1 MNTKPHQIRQ
11 GDVMLVPV
19 LTLPEGC
26 KAIEP
31 EKGLR
36 FVLAHGEVTG
46 HAHAIYEFNQ
56 DAEIEQKLLK
66 DRATEIANSAMERY
80 KKQRTV
86 QMWASPDG
94 EWYLEV
100 KSPSIMRHEE
110 HSAPTI
116 PAGVYHCPVQ
126 VEANSANMLRI
137 VAD

>member
-1 MNTKPHQIRQ
+1 MNIKPHQIRQ
-11 GDVMLVPV
+11 GDVYLLPV
-19 LTLPEGC
+19 KSLPEGC

-46 HAHAIYEFNQ
+46 HAHAIYDFGQ
-56 DAEIEQKLLK
+56 DAEAERLLTE
-66 DRATEIANSAMERY
+66 RANEMAETAIAVA
-80 KKQRTV
+80 KAKRTV

-100 KSPSIMRHEE
+100 KAPSVMRHEE

-116 PAGVYHCPVQ
+116 PAGIYHCPVQ
-126 VEANSANMLRI
+126 VESNSSNMLRI

>member
-19 LTLPEGC
+19 SALPKDC

-56 DAEIEQKLLK
+56 DAEAEQKLLE
-66 DRATEIANSAMERY
+66 DRATEITDAALERY

-86 QMWASPDG
+86 QIWASPDG

-116 PAGVYHCPVQ
+116 PSGIYHCPVQ
-126 VEANSANMLRI
+126 VEANSSNMLRI